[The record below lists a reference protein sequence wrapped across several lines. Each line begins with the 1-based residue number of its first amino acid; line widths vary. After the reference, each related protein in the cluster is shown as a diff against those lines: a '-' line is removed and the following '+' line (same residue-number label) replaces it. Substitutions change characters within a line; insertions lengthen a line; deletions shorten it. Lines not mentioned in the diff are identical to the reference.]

1 MPRPGRVCRDP
12 GVFVKM
18 TPQAQAL
25 VPSGIGP
32 VDERVGGLQRG
43 GTYLVVG
50 APGPEK
56 LVAALQFVQAGIAD
70 GAPTALLTN
79 AGGEELLDVAE
90 AWGFDLRDAWRS
102 GLLQIIGFREDFELR
117 AMRSIAPDEVLEELD
132 SVVLRDRVRVAVD
145 PGTMFLSGGAKTLL
159 GAAFLGWARR
169 HVATVLT
176 TFSVD
181 GGSASLPSS
190 ADWLVTA
197 TTGRLLLEKRG
208 DGLYQATLAN
218 AVPTNGRRE
227 ETISLDLAAGAGL
240 VRPERYPSRRGV
252 DRAGIDEDRLLLV
265 SLGGAHAADLEAWAG
280 SAYEA
285 DVVSEPFEAVAAV
298 QAGTPYGGVVVHS
311 TRRQVRE
318 AVQACRAIRPLSRAA
333 IVFVSDDAIRSTD
346 RVHILEAG
354 ADDCLSG
361 GVDFR
366 ELGLR
371 IKQAIATG
379 ARPPSAGARGEDRD
393 RIGSIH
399 AQYGDGRVPR
409 DIFRSEVGGRAEEPD
424 QAFFCVLKVDHARL
438 ESAALEEVLSDQM
451 RAEEGDLV
459 TSLSEGCAILLQGAR
474 ETQLGP
480 FVERLNA
487 RLWEAGS
494 SGDFSVEVLS
504 HPSEGDRIVAL
515 LAGSNASRG

>member
-1 MPRPGRVCRDP
+1 MSDSDV
-12 GVFVKM
+12 
-18 TPQAQAL
+18 QL

-32 VDERVGGLQRG
+32 VDERVGGLRNG

-56 LVAALQFVQAGIAD
+56 LVAALQFVQAGVAAD
-70 GAPTALLTN
+70 QPTALLTN

-90 AWGFDLRDAWRS
+90 AWGFDLRPAWES
-102 GLLQIIGFREDFELR
+102 GLLQIVGFREDFELR
-117 AMRSIAPDEVLEELD
+117 AMRSIAPEEVLEELD
-132 SVVLRDRVRVAVD
+132 TVVLADRVRIAVD
-145 PGTMFLSGGAKTLL
+145 PGTMFLSGGAKTFL

-169 HVATVLT
+169 HPATVLA

-181 GGSASLPSS
+181 GGSGSLPSS

-208 DGLYQATLAN
+208 DGLYQVTLAN
-218 AVPTNGRRE
+218 AVPVAGRRE
-227 ETISLDLAAGAGL
+227 ETISLDLVAGSGL
-240 VRPERYPSRRGV
+240 VRPEQYPSRRGV
-252 DRAGIDEDRLLLV
+252 DRAGIDENRLLLV
-265 SLGGAHAADLEAWAG
+265 SLGSAHAADLEAWAR
-280 SAYEA
+280 SAYDA
-285 DVVSEPFEAVAAV
+285 DVVSEPFEAVASV
-298 QAGTPYGGVVVHS
+298 QAGTPYGGVLIHAP
-311 TRRQVRE
+311 RRQVRE

-333 IVFVSDDAIRSTD
+333 IVFASDDAIRSTD

-379 ARPPSAGARGEDRD
+379 ARPVSSALSEADD
-393 RIGSIH
+393 RIDSIH
-399 AQYGDGRVPR
+399 AQYEDGRVPR
-409 DIFRSEVGGRAEEPD
+409 QIFLREIGGRAKEPE

-438 ESAALEEVLSDQM
+438 ESGALEEVLSDQM

-459 TSLSEGCAILLQGAR
+459 TSLGEGCAILLQGAR

-480 FVERLNA
+480 FVDRLNA
-487 RLWEAGS
+487 KLWEAGS

-504 HPSEGDRIVAL
+504 HPSDGARIVAL
-515 LAGSNASRG
+515 LEGSNGSRG